1 MQAYRSSQP
10 RSLVPESRPAR
21 PHSPVADDPGKRRRH
36 NWEGPH
42 PRGHMYRAGDVV
54 KQSGIYEAIHE
65 GEHRPAHDVVMIAS
79 DLFPPCDTCSD
90 RVRFRLVRTAPY
102 IFTDEDFEKPE

>member
-1 MQAYRSSQP
+1 MQAYQSSKQHALP
-10 RSLVPESRPAR
+10 SELPIGRQHAPGAKNR
-21 PHSPVADDPGKRRRH
+21 GKRRRH

-42 PRGHMYRAGDVV
+42 PKGHMYKAGDVV

-79 DLFPPCDTCSD
+79 DLFPPCDTCAE
-90 RVRFRLVRTAPY
+90 RVRFRLIRTAPY
-102 IFTDEDFEKPE
+102 IFTDEDFEK

>member
-1 MQAYRSSQP
+1 MQAFH
-10 RSLVPESRPAR
+10 
-21 PHSPVADDPGKRRRH
+21 HSKQHVSAAELRRAKPYTPLSNDPGKRRRH

-42 PRGHMYRAGDVV
+42 PKGHMYRAGDVV

-79 DLFPPCDTCSD
+79 DLFPPCDTCSE

-102 IFTDEDFEKPE
+102 IFTDEDFEKQD